1 MKNAMLNDPQQLERK
16 LLTVFERH
24 GSDGRAITFE
34 SLAANVGMQQQ
45 AKDLLLALGNLV
57 RRGLVERAGEN
68 PIPGSPVAFRLRSA
82 TSPNVLL
89 DGLAVAGRDGTSSG
103 KELDQGS
110 SSKLL
115 KRERRRAA

>member
-24 GSDGRAITFE
+24 GSNGRAITFE

-57 RRGLVERAGEN
+57 RQGLVERAGEN

-89 DGLAVAGRDGTSSG
+89 YALAAAGRDGTSSG

-115 KRERRRAA
+115 KERRRAA